1 MVVFLFFSFINTVD
15 IQANPCVYN
24 IEEVMLPPSQTS
36 ILLHHLCPPPQQHQR
51 ISCPLCFVGKSMF
64 RVAICSYVQRAD
76 FVSLS

>member
-1 MVVFLFFSFINTVD
+1 MVVHIFFSFIYTVD
-15 IQANPCVYN
+15 IQTNACVYN
-24 IEEVMLPPSQTS
+24 IEEVMFPPSQTS
-36 ILLHHLCPPPQQHQR
+36 ILLHHLCPPQQHQR